1 MKPFLYQTG
10 ALVAALLAGACTTY
24 QPLGAGSSVPWAP
37 VLARGGEPVQSG
49 SGLVMSGDRGRI
61 GVRPVAVAE
70 VPRADLSGQVH
81 RVEQGEALALLARR
95 YDVTMTE
102 LAEINRLKPP
112 YTIYVGQVLR
122 LPEGA
127 APSAPVVASAQRH
140 TVRSGENLTGIAR
153 TYGVS
158 MAAIVE
164 LNELKSANAIFAGQ
178 ELRLPQ
184 PGASQLAARAGAETG
199 AAVAD
204 SGYLW
209 PLKGKV
215 IGRFGRTAAGEVHQ
229 GIAIAARK
237 GTPVRAAQA
246 GVVVY
251 AGDAIRGYGRMVLL
265 RHDDGYVTAYA
276 HNSALLV
283 NVGETVGRGE
293 VIARVGDTGG
303 VAQAQLHFEIRKG
316 RQPID
321 PETILA
327 DEPTALASSQ

>member
-1 MKPFLYQTG
+1 MKPFIYRTG
-10 ALVAALLAGACTTY
+10 ALAAALLLGACTAY
-24 QPLGAGSSVPWAP
+24 QPLDAGSSVPWAP
-37 VLARGGEPVQSG
+37 VMGRGGQPVHAVSG
-49 SGLVMSGDRGRI
+49 VVMTGDRERI
-61 GVRPVAVAE
+61 GVQPVAAAE
-70 VPRADLSGQVH
+70 VPGADLSGRVH
-81 RVEQGEALALLARR
+81 RVERGEALALLARR
-95 YDVTMTE
+95 YDVTVTE
-102 LAEINRLKPP
+102 LAAINRLKPP

-122 LPEGA
+122 LPQG
-127 APSAPVVASAQRH
+127 SAPNATAVASADRH
-140 TVRSGENLTGIAR
+140 TVRRGENLTGIAR

-164 LNELKSANAIFAGQ
+164 LNELKSPDAIFAGQ
-178 ELRLPQ
+178 KLRLPQ
-184 PGASQLAARAGAETG
+184 PVATQLAARAEAGTD
-199 AAVAD
+199 AAVDD

-209 PLKGKV
+209 PVKGKL
-215 IGRFGRTAAGEVHQ
+215 IGRFGRTTAGEVRQ

-237 GTPVRAAQA
+237 GTPVRAAQT
-246 GVVVY
+246 GLVVY

-283 NVGETVGRGE
+283 NVGETVERGE

-321 PETILA
+321 PETVLA
-327 DEPTALASSQ
+327 DAPTALASSQ